1 MAATAKKAV
10 VMKLVTSATNS
21 AISKI
26 DYLTTVLGI
35 SSEKIAEAKT
45 LERSL
50 GVSLERTLVSIGA
63 LDEKQL
69 PFLYAALYQ
78 SSVLPLNT
86 NVLDSETITT
96 LLSTINSEF
105 LLASD
110 AVPIALDNNNLSI
123 AICSMEQWSLIDYL
137 RLLSLDVNYLFC
149 TNKQLDLL
157 KEQYEINWQ
166 VAQQSQVGQQHV
178 GESEIERLKELAQG
192 APTVSFV
199 NHLVAEGVKLGAS
212 DLHIEPIADRYR
224 ARYRVD
230 GMLHEAEAIP
240 QNLQLAVIS
249 RIKILSGMD
258 IAEKRRPQDGK
269 IETRANNIDLDI
281 RCSSLPLG
289 VGESM
294 VMRFLIKSSVQYDLA
309 TLGYESDLAERI
321 QADLKKTAGVILM
334 TGPTGSGKTT
344 SLYSYLNQLNR
355 PEVKI
360 ITLEDPIEYQ
370 LEGINQVQINNDIGF
385 DFAKGLRSIVRQD
398 PDVIMVGEIRDNET
412 ARIALQSALTGHLVF
427 STVHT
432 NDAATAYTR
441 LLDLGVQEYLL
452 NAALVSILAQR
463 LVRKLCDCA
472 QLKSADD
479 ILSLSIQYDL
489 TALSEQ
495 YNVEN
500 IELKDVVGCDKC
512 GHSGF
517 QGRVALLEYLPCD
530 NEIKQFPKGENFFKD
545 AADYMKRNNLRTL
558 KQDGY
563 LKAIKGQTTLEEVLR
578 VAG

>member
-1 MAATAKKAV
+1 MNASST
-10 VMKLVTSATNS
+10 VTS
-21 AISKI
+21 SKI
-26 DYLTTVLGI
+26 DYLSTALGL
-35 SSEKIAEAKT
+35 SNEKIAEAVK
-45 LERSL
+45 LQKSL
-50 GVSLERTLVSIGA
+50 GASIEQTLVSMGA
-63 LDEKQL
+63 LEEKQL
-69 PFLYAALYQ
+69 PYLYAALYQ
-78 SSVLPLNT
+78 SQVLPVNAP
-86 NVLDSETITT
+86 VLASEKIATV
-96 LLSTINSEF
+96 LASLNSEF
-105 LLASD
+105 ILQSG
-110 AVPIALDNNNLSI
+110 AVPMTLSDNVLSL
-123 AICSMEQWSLIDYL
+123 AVDTMENWPLIDYL
-137 RLLSLDVNYLFC
+137 RLQPFKIAYMFC
-149 TNKQLDLL
+149 TNKQLALL
-157 KEQYEINWQ
+157 KEQYHINWQ
-166 VAQQSQVGQQHV
+166 TALQTQAGQQYV
-178 GESEIERLKELAQG
+178 GEGEIERLKELAQG

-199 NHLVAEGVKLGAS
+199 NHLVSEGVKLGAS
-212 DLHIEPIADRYR
+212 DLHIEPVAERYR

-230 GMLHEAEAIP
+230 GILHEADAIP

-249 RIKILSGMD
+249 RIKILAGMD

-294 VMRFLIKSSVQYDLA
+294 VMRFLIKSAVKYDLA
-309 TLGYESDLAERI
+309 TLGYENDLAERI

-370 LEGINQVQINNDIGF
+370 LEGINQVQINNEIGF

-472 QLKSADD
+472 QLKSKEDMAQ
-479 ILSLSIQYDL
+479 LASQYDL
-489 TALSEQ
+489 HALAQQ
-495 YNVEN
+495 YNVDH
-500 IELKDVVGCDKC
+500 IELKEVAGCDKC
-512 GHSGF
+512 GHTGF
-517 QGRVALLEYLPCD
+517 LGRVALLEYLPCD
-530 NEIKQFPKGENFFKD
+530 NEIKQLPKGDTFFHD
-545 AADYMKRNNLRTL
+545 AAQYMQRNNLRTL

>member
-1 MAATAKKAV
+1 M
-10 VMKLVTSATNS
+10 MKPVTSATN
-21 AISKI
+21 KI
-26 DYLTTVLGI
+26 DYLTSALGI
-35 SSEKIAEAKT
+35 SDDKIVEATK
-45 LERSL
+45 LQKSI
-50 GVSLERTLVSIGA
+50 GASLERTLVSMGA
-63 LDEKQL
+63 LEEKQL
-69 PFLYAALYQ
+69 PYLYAALYQ
-78 SSVLPLNT
+78 GKVLPVNTAVLN
-86 NVLDSETITT
+86 SESITT
-96 LLSTINSEF
+96 VLSLINSAF
-105 LLASD
+105 LLQAG
-110 AVPIALDNNNLSI
+110 AVPIALDDNNLSL
-123 AICSMEQWSLIDYL
+123 AICSMEQWSLVDYL
-137 RLLSLDVNYLFC
+137 RLLPLNISYLFC
-149 TNKQLDLL
+149 TNKQLALL

-166 VAQQSQVGQQHV
+166 VAEQNQQGQQHV
-178 GESEIERLKELAQG
+178 GEGEIERLKELAQG

-199 NHLVAEGVKLGAS
+199 NHLISEGVKLGAS
-212 DLHIEPIADRYR
+212 DLHIEPVAERYR

-230 GMLHEAEAIP
+230 GLLHEADAIP

-269 IETRANNIDLDI
+269 IETRANNIELDI

-289 VGESM
+289 EGESM

-309 TLGYESDLAERI
+309 TLGYEDDLAERI

-385 DFAKGLRSIVRQD
+385 DFSKGLRSIVRQD

-472 QLKSADD
+472 QIKSAED
-479 ILSLSIQYDL
+479 ITALTNQYDL
-489 TALSEQ
+489 KTLAEQ
-495 YNVEN
+495 YNVET
-500 IELKDVVGCDKC
+500 IELKNVCGCDKC
-512 GHSGF
+512 GHTGF

-530 NEIKQFPKGENFFKD
+530 NEIKQLPKNETFFHE
-545 AADYMKRNNLRTL
+545 AAEYMQRNNLRSL

>member
-1 MAATAKKAV
+1 
-10 VMKLVTSATNS
+10 LISATN
-21 AISKI
+21 IV
-26 DYLTTVLGI
+26 DYLCNDLGI
-35 SSEKIAEAKT
+35 DESKIAEARQLQLT
-45 LERSL
+45 LNTSI
-50 GVSLERTLVSIGA
+50 ERTLISTGA
-63 LDEKQL
+63 LDENQL
-69 PFLYAALYQ
+69 ATLYAHVYQ
-78 SSVLPLNT
+78 GTVLSATAQVLNSDKILDLLET
-86 NVLDSETITT
+86 LNSQFILDSG
-96 LLSTINSEF
+96 
-105 LLASD
+105 
-110 AVPIALDNNNLSI
+110 AVPVDFENNQLSI
-123 AICSMEQWSLIDYL
+123 AIANVDEWSLFDYL
-137 RLLSLDVNYLFC
+137 RLLPFNIIYFFC
-149 TNKQLDLL
+149 DTKQLALL
-157 KEQYEINWQ
+157 KEQYELNWLT
-166 VAQQSQVGQQHV
+166 AQQNQQGQQYV
-178 GESEIERLKELAQG
+178 GDGEIERLKELAQG

-199 NHLVAEGVKLGAS
+199 NHLVAQGVKLGAS
-212 DLHIEPIADRYR
+212 DLHIEPIANRYR
-224 ARYRVD
+224 ARFRVD
-230 GMLHEAEAIP
+230 GILIESDPIP

-269 IETRANNIDLDI
+269 IETRANNVDLDI

-289 VGESM
+289 QGESM
-294 VMRFLIKSSVQYDLA
+294 VMRFLLKESVQFDLA
-309 TLGYESDLAERI
+309 TLGYESDLAVRI
-321 QADLKKTAGVILM
+321 EADLKKTAGVILM

-463 LVRKLCDCA
+463 LVRRLCSCA
-472 QLKSADD
+472 TLKSEEEIA
-479 ILSLSIQYDL
+479 SLNQQYDL
-489 TALSEQ
+489 ANLAKQ
-495 YNVEN
+495 YAVDN
-500 IELKDVVGCDKC
+500 IELKNVCGCEKC
-512 GHSGF
+512 GHTGF
-517 QGRVALLEYLPCD
+517 QGRVALLEYLPCT
-530 NEIKQFPKGENFFKD
+530 NEIKQMPKGETFFIE
-545 AADYMKRNNLRTL
+545 AAKYMQANNLRTL
-558 KQDGY
+558 KQDGF

>member
-1 MAATAKKAV
+1 
-10 VMKLVTSATNS
+10 MKPVTSAT
-21 AISKI
+21 SKI
-26 DYLTTVLGI
+26 GYLTAALGI
-35 SSEKIAEAKT
+35 SDDKIAEAIK
-45 LERSL
+45 LQQSL
-50 GVSLERTLVSIGA
+50 GASLERTLVSIGA
-63 LDEKQL
+63 LEEKQL
-69 PFLYAALYQ
+69 PYLYAALYQ
-78 SSVLPLNT
+78 SKVLPLNT
-86 NVLDSETITT
+86 SVLNSEAIATVLFT
-96 LLSTINSEF
+96 LNSEF
-105 LLASD
+105 LLESG
-110 AVPIALDNNNLSI
+110 AVPIALDNATLSL
-123 AICSMEQWSLIDYL
+123 AVCSMEQWSLIDYL
-137 RLLSLDVNYLFC
+137 RLLPLEIRYLFC
-149 TNKQLDLL
+149 TNKQLALL

-166 VAQQSQVGQQHV
+166 TAQQSQAGQQHV
-178 GESEIERLKELAQG
+178 GEGEIERLKELAQG

-212 DLHIEPIADRYR
+212 DLHIEPVADRYR

-230 GMLHEAEAIP
+230 GILHEADAIP

-289 VGESM
+289 EGESM

-309 TLGYESDLAERI
+309 TLGYEDDLAQRI

-370 LEGINQVQINNDIGF
+370 LEGINQVQINNEIGF

-479 ILSLSIQYDL
+479 IIALAKQYDL
-489 TALSEQ
+489 TALAAR
-495 YNVEN
+495 YHVDT
-500 IELKDVVGCDKC
+500 IELKNVSGCDKC
-512 GHSGF
+512 GHTGF

-530 NEIKQFPKGENFFKD
+530 NEIKQLPKDETFFHE
-545 AADYMKRNNLRTL
+545 AAEYMKRNNLRSL

>member
-1 MAATAKKAV
+1 
-10 VMKLVTSATNS
+10 MKPVIS
-21 AISKI
+21 AINKV
-26 DYLTTVLGI
+26 DFLTTVLGI
-35 SSEKIAEAKT
+35 NNEKISEAIK
-45 LERSL
+45 LQQSL
-50 GVSLERTLVSIGA
+50 GASLERTLVSMGA
-63 LDEKQL
+63 LEEKQL
-69 PFLYAALYQ
+69 PYLYASLYQ
-78 SSVLPLNT
+78 GTVLPLNT
-86 NVLDSETITT
+86 PVLNSDAIATI
-96 LLSTINSEF
+96 LSMINSEF
-105 LLASD
+105 LLDSG
-110 AVPIALDNNNLSI
+110 AVPIALDDNVLSL
-123 AICSMEQWSLIDYL
+123 AICNMEQWTLLDYL
-137 RLLSLDVNYLFC
+137 RLLPLEISYSFC
-149 TNKQLDLL
+149 TSKHLDLL

-166 VAQQSQVGQQHV
+166 IAQQTYAGQQTV
-178 GESEIERLKELAQG
+178 GEGEIERLKELAQG

-199 NHLVAEGVKLGAS
+199 NHLVSEGVKLGAS
-212 DLHIEPIADRYR
+212 DLHIEPVADRYR

-230 GMLHEAEAIP
+230 GILHEADAIP

-309 TLGYESDLAERI
+309 TLGYERDLAERI

-370 LEGINQVQINNDIGF
+370 LEGINQVQINNEIGF

-472 QLKSADD
+472 KLKSVDD
-479 ILSLSIQYDL
+479 IAALAKQYDL
-489 TALSEQ
+489 VALARQ
-495 YNVEN
+495 YHVDS
-500 IELKDVVGCDKC
+500 IELKNVGGCDKC
-512 GHSGF
+512 GHTGF

-530 NEIKQFPKGENFFKD
+530 NEIKQLPKGETFFHE
-545 AADYMKRNNLRTL
+545 AAEYMKRNNLRSL

>member
-1 MAATAKKAV
+1 M
-10 VMKLVTSATNS
+10 SATN
-21 AISKI
+21 IVDYLCNDLGIDESKI
-26 DYLTTVLGI
+26 T
-35 SSEKIAEAKT
+35 EARQLQPT
-45 LERSL
+45 LNTSI
-50 GVSLERTLVSIGA
+50 ERTLISTGA
-63 LDEKQL
+63 LDESQL
-69 PFLYAALYQ
+69 PALYAHVYQ
-78 SSVLPLNT
+78 GSVLPASQQ
-86 NVLDSETITT
+86 VLSSELILT
-96 LLSTINSEF
+96 LLDTINSQF
-105 LLASD
+105 LLNSG
-110 AVPIALDNNNLSI
+110 AVPVDFENNQLSI
-123 AICSMEQWSLIDYL
+123 TLANVEDWALFDYL
-137 RLLSLDVNYLFC
+137 RLLPYKVTYYFC
-149 TNKQLDLL
+149 HAKQLELL
-157 KEQYEINWQ
+157 KEQYELNWLT
-166 VAQQSQVGQQHV
+166 AQQSQQGQQYV
-178 GESEIERLKELAQG
+178 GDGEIERLKELAQG

-199 NHLVAEGVKLGAS
+199 NHLVAQGVKLGAS
-212 DLHIEPIADRYR
+212 DLHIEPVANRYR

-230 GMLHEAEAIP
+230 GILIEADPIP

-269 IETRANNIDLDI
+269 IETRANNVDLDI

-289 VGESM
+289 QGESM
-294 VMRFLIKSSVQYDLA
+294 VMRFLLKESVQFDLA
-309 TLGYESDLAERI
+309 TLGYEADLAVRI
-321 QADLKKTAGVILM
+321 EADLKKTAGVILM

-370 LEGINQVQINNDIGF
+370 LEGINQVQINNEIGF

-463 LVRKLCDCA
+463 LVRRLCSCA
-472 QLKSADD
+472 TLKSESE
-479 ILSLSIQYDL
+479 ITSLNQQYDL
-489 TALSEQ
+489 TNLAKQ
-495 YNVEN
+495 YAVNN
-500 IELKDVVGCDKC
+500 IELKNVCGCEKC
-512 GHSGF
+512 GHTGF
-517 QGRVALLEYLPCD
+517 QGRVALLEYLPCT
-530 NEIKQFPKGENFFKD
+530 NEIKQMPKGETFFIE
-545 AADYMKRNNLRTL
+545 AAKYMQANNLRTL
-558 KQDGY
+558 KQDGF

>member
-1 MAATAKKAV
+1 MNASST
-10 VMKLVTSATNS
+10 VTS
-21 AISKI
+21 SKI
-26 DYLTTVLGI
+26 DYLSTALGL
-35 SSEKIAEAKT
+35 SNEKIAEAVK
-45 LERSL
+45 LQKSL
-50 GVSLERTLVSIGA
+50 GASIEQTLVSMGA
-63 LDEKQL
+63 LEEKQL
-69 PFLYAALYQ
+69 PYLYAALYQ
-78 SSVLPLNT
+78 SQVLPVNAP
-86 NVLDSETITT
+86 VLASEKIATV
-96 LLSTINSEF
+96 LASLNSEF
-105 LLASD
+105 ILQSG
-110 AVPIALDNNNLSI
+110 AVPMTLSDNVLSL
-123 AICSMEQWSLIDYL
+123 AVDTMENWPLIDYL
-137 RLLSLDVNYLFC
+137 RLQPFKIAYMFC
-149 TNKQLDLL
+149 TNKQLALL
-157 KEQYEINWQ
+157 KEQYHINWQ
-166 VAQQSQVGQQHV
+166 TALQTQAGQQYV
-178 GESEIERLKELAQG
+178 GEGEIERLKELAQG

-199 NHLVAEGVKLGAS
+199 NHLVSEGVKLGAS
-212 DLHIEPIADRYR
+212 DLHIEPVAERYR
-224 ARYRVD
+224 SRYRVD
-230 GMLHEAEAIP
+230 GILHEADAIP

-249 RIKILSGMD
+249 RIKILAGMD

-294 VMRFLIKSSVQYDLA
+294 VMRFLIKSAVKYDLA
-309 TLGYESDLAERI
+309 TLGYENDLAERI

-370 LEGINQVQINNDIGF
+370 LEGINQVQINNEIGF

-472 QLKSADD
+472 QLKSKEDMAQ
-479 ILSLSIQYDL
+479 LASQYDL
-489 TALSEQ
+489 HALAQQ
-495 YNVEN
+495 YNVDH
-500 IELKDVVGCDKC
+500 IELKEVAGCDKC
-512 GHSGF
+512 GHTGF
-517 QGRVALLEYLPCD
+517 LGRVALLEYLPCD
-530 NEIKQFPKGENFFKD
+530 NEIKQLPKGDTFFHD
-545 AADYMKRNNLRTL
+545 AAQYMQRNNLRTL

>member
-1 MAATAKKAV
+1 MVTTTKKAV
-10 VMKLVTSATNS
+10 ARKPVTSFIN
-21 AISKI
+21 KI
-26 DYLTTVLGI
+26 DYLSNTLGI
-35 SSEKIAEAKT
+35 AEEKIAEAKKLQRT
-45 LERSL
+45 LNT
-50 GVSLERTLVSIGA
+50 SLERTLISMGI
-63 LDEKQL
+63 LDESQL
-69 PFLYAALYQ
+69 PALYAALFQ
-78 SSVLPLNT
+78 SKVLPSNAK
-86 NVLDSETITT
+86 VLDSESIVT
-96 LLSTINSEF
+96 LLPVINNEF
-105 LLASD
+105 ILNAD
-110 AVPIALDNNNLSI
+110 AVPVDFTDNTLSL
-123 AICSMEQWSLIDYL
+123 AISHMEQWSLIDYL
-137 RLLSLDVNYLFC
+137 RLLPYEINYYFC
-149 TNKQLDLL
+149 TTKQLALL
-157 KEQYEINWQ
+157 KEQYDLNFQI
-166 VAQQSQVGQQHV
+166 AQQSLEGQQYV
-178 GESEIERLKELAQG
+178 GEGEIERLKELAQG

-199 NHLVAEGVKLGAS
+199 NYLIAEGVKLGAS
-212 DLHIEPIADRYR
+212 DLHIEPIANRYR

-230 GMLHEAEAIP
+230 GLLHEADPIP

-269 IETRANNIDLDI
+269 IETRANNIELDI

-289 VGESM
+289 EGESM
-294 VMRFLIKSSVQYDLA
+294 VMRFLIKTSVQYDLA

-321 QADLKKTAGVILM
+321 ETDLKKTAGVILM

-472 QLKSADD
+472 QLKSADE
-479 ILSLSIQYDL
+479 ISALSIQYNL
-489 TALSEQ
+489 KALAEQ
-495 YNVEN
+495 YNVAN
-500 IELKDVVGCDKC
+500 IELKSVGGCDKC
-512 GHSGF
+512 GHTGF

-530 NEIKQFPKGENFFKD
+530 NEIKMLPKNETFFQ
-545 AADYMKRNNLRTL
+545 ASADYMQRNNLRTL

-563 LKAIKGQTTLEEVLR
+563 LKAIKGITTLEEVLR

>member
-1 MAATAKKAV
+1 MNASST
-10 VMKLVTSATNS
+10 VTS
-21 AISKI
+21 SKI
-26 DYLTTVLGI
+26 DYLSTALGL
-35 SSEKIAEAKT
+35 SNEKIAEAVK
-45 LERSL
+45 LQKSL
-50 GVSLERTLVSIGA
+50 GASLEQTLVSMGA
-63 LDEKQL
+63 LEEKQL
-69 PFLYAALYQ
+69 PYLYAALYQ
-78 SSVLPLNT
+78 SQVLPVNAP
-86 NVLDSETITT
+86 VLASEKIATV
-96 LLSTINSEF
+96 LASLNSEF
-105 LLASD
+105 ILQSG
-110 AVPIALDNNNLSI
+110 AVPMTLSDNVLSL
-123 AICSMEQWSLIDYL
+123 AVDTMENWPLIDYL
-137 RLLSLDVNYLFC
+137 RLQPFKIAYMFC
-149 TNKQLDLL
+149 TNKQLALL
-157 KEQYEINWQ
+157 KEQYHINWQ
-166 VAQQSQVGQQHV
+166 TALQTQAGQQYV
-178 GESEIERLKELAQG
+178 GEGEIERLKELAQG

-199 NHLVAEGVKLGAS
+199 NHLVSEGVKLGAS
-212 DLHIEPIADRYR
+212 DLHIEPVAERYR

-230 GMLHEAEAIP
+230 GILHEADAIP

-249 RIKILSGMD
+249 RIKILAGMD

-294 VMRFLIKSSVQYDLA
+294 VMRFLIKSAVKYDLA
-309 TLGYESDLAERI
+309 TLGYENDLAERI

-370 LEGINQVQINNDIGF
+370 LEGINQVQINNEIGF

-472 QLKSADD
+472 QLKSKEDMAQ
-479 ILSLSIQYDL
+479 LASQYDL
-489 TALSEQ
+489 HALAQQ
-495 YNVEN
+495 YNVDH
-500 IELKDVVGCDKC
+500 IELKEVAGCDKC
-512 GHSGF
+512 GHTGF
-517 QGRVALLEYLPCD
+517 LGRVALLEYLPCD
-530 NEIKQFPKGENFFKD
+530 NEIKQLPKGDTFFHD
-545 AADYMKRNNLRTL
+545 AAQYMQRNNLRTL

>member
-1 MAATAKKAV
+1 
-10 VMKLVTSATNS
+10 MKQAISSVNITHYLTSA
-21 AISKI
+21 
-26 DYLTTVLGI
+26 LGLP
-35 SSEKIAEAKT
+35 EKKLLEAKQLQKT
-45 LERSL
+45 LH
-50 GVSLERTLVSIGA
+50 VSLEKTLISMGLLEEDKLPALYASVYQGA
-63 LDEKQL
+63 LLNSADTVLENEQITPLFGQINNRFLLDSGAVPLDFKDNQL
-69 PFLYAALYQ
+69 TIAI
-78 SSVLPLNT
+78 SSVE
-86 NVLDSETITT
+86 S
-96 LLSTINSEF
+96 
-105 LLASD
+105 
-110 AVPIALDNNNLSI
+110 
-123 AICSMEQWSLIDYL
+123 WSLFDYL
-137 RLLSLDVNYLFC
+137 RLLPFQLLYTFC
-149 TNKQLDLL
+149 TSKQLALL
-157 KEQYEINWQ
+157 TEQYEINLQ
-166 VAQQSQVGQQHV
+166 LAEQELQGVSFSGDGDIA
-178 GESEIERLKELAQG
+178 RLKELAQG

-199 NHLVAEGVKLGAS
+199 SQLIAQGVKMGAS
-212 DLHIEPIADRYR
+212 DLHIEPVADRYR

-230 GMLHEAEAIP
+230 GLLHEADPIP

-289 VGESM
+289 QGESM
-294 VMRFLIKSSVQYDLA
+294 VMRFLIKKAIRFDLA
-309 TLGYESDLAERI
+309 TLGYEDDLALRI
-321 QADLKKTAGVILM
+321 EADLKKTAGVILM

-344 SLYSYLNQLNR
+344 SLYSYLNRLNR

-370 LEGINQVQINNDIGF
+370 LEGINQVQINNEIGF
-385 DFAKGLRSIVRQD
+385 DFSKGLRSIVRQD

-463 LVRKLCDCA
+463 LVRRLCDCA
-472 QLKSADD
+472 KQVDEATLAELNK
-479 ILSLSIQYDL
+479 QYPL
-489 TALSEQ
+489 ERLAKQ
-495 YNVEN
+495 YNVAD
-500 IELKDVVGCDKC
+500 ITLKTAQGCDRC

-517 QGRVALLEYLPCD
+517 HGRVALLEYLPCD
-530 NEIKQFPKGENFFKD
+530 NEIKQMPKGDTFFIE
-545 AADYMKRNNLRTL
+545 AAEYMRRNNLRSL
-558 KQDGY
+558 KEDGF
-563 LKAIKGQTTLEEVLR
+563 LKAIKGQTTLDEVLR

>member
-1 MAATAKKAV
+1 
-10 VMKLVTSATNS
+10 MKPVIS
-21 AISKI
+21 AINNANNGNNVSKI
-26 DYLTTVLGI
+26 EYLTTVLGI
-35 SSEKIAEAKT
+35 DNNKIAEATK
-45 LERSL
+45 LQQNL
-50 GVSLERTLVSIGA
+50 GTSLERTLLSIGA
-63 LDEKQL
+63 LEENQL
-69 PFLYAALYQ
+69 PYLYAKLYNATVL
-78 SSVLPLNT
+78 SSKAE
-86 NVLDSETITT
+86 VLDSEKVA
-96 LLSTINSEF
+96 LLLPKINSEF
-105 LLASD
+105 LLSAG
-110 AVPIALDNNNLSI
+110 AVPVALEANTLSL
-123 AICSMEQWSLIDYL
+123 AISTLEHWSLVDYL
-137 RLLSLDVNYLFC
+137 RLLPFEIDYLFC
-149 TNKQLDLL
+149 TSKQLDLL

-166 VAQQSQVGQQHV
+166 TAKHNQVGQQYV
-178 GESEIERLKELAQG
+178 GEGEIERLKELAQG

-199 NHLVAEGVKLGAS
+199 NHLISEGVKLGAS
-212 DLHIEPIADRYR
+212 DLHIEPVASRYR

-230 GMLHEAEAIP
+230 GILHEADAIP

-269 IETRANNIDLDI
+269 IETRANNIELDI

-289 VGESM
+289 EGESM

-463 LVRKLCDCA
+463 LVRKLCSCA
-472 QLKSADD
+472 QLKSPEEIAA
-479 ILSLSIQYDL
+479 LTQQYDL
-489 TALSEQ
+489 STLAEKF
-495 YNVEN
+495 NVDD
-500 IELKDVVGCDKC
+500 IELKNVVGCDKC
-512 GHSGF
+512 GHTGF

-530 NEIKQFPKGENFFKD
+530 NEIKQMPKGENFFKD
-545 AADYMKRNNLRTL
+545 AAEYMQSNNLRSL

>member
-1 MAATAKKAV
+1 
-10 VMKLVTSATNS
+10 LISATN
-21 AISKI
+21 IV
-26 DYLTTVLGI
+26 DYLCNDLGI
-35 SSEKIAEAKT
+35 DESKIAEARQLQLT
-45 LERSL
+45 LNTSI
-50 GVSLERTLVSIGA
+50 ERTLISTGA
-63 LDEKQL
+63 LDENQL
-69 PFLYAALYQ
+69 ATLYAHVYQ
-78 SSVLPLNT
+78 GTVLSATTQVLNSDKILDLLET
-86 NVLDSETITT
+86 LNSQFILDSG
-96 LLSTINSEF
+96 
-105 LLASD
+105 
-110 AVPIALDNNNLSI
+110 AVPVDFENNQLSI
-123 AICSMEQWSLIDYL
+123 AIANVDEWSLFDYL
-137 RLLSLDVNYLFC
+137 RLLPFNIIYFFC
-149 TNKQLDLL
+149 DTKQLALL
-157 KEQYEINWQ
+157 KEQYELNWLT
-166 VAQQSQVGQQHV
+166 AQQNQQGQQYV
-178 GESEIERLKELAQG
+178 GDGEIERLKELAQG

-199 NHLVAEGVKLGAS
+199 NHLVAQGVKLGAS
-212 DLHIEPIADRYR
+212 DLHIEPVANRYR
-224 ARYRVD
+224 ARFRVD
-230 GMLHEAEAIP
+230 GILIESDPIP

-269 IETRANNIDLDI
+269 IETRANNVDLDI

-289 VGESM
+289 QGESM
-294 VMRFLIKSSVQYDLA
+294 VMRFLLKESVQFDLA
-309 TLGYESDLAERI
+309 TLGYESDLAVRI
-321 QADLKKTAGVILM
+321 EADLKKTAGVILM

-463 LVRKLCDCA
+463 LVRRLCSCA
-472 QLKSADD
+472 TLKSEEEIA
-479 ILSLSIQYDL
+479 SLNQQYDL
-489 TALSEQ
+489 ANLAKQ
-495 YNVEN
+495 YAVDN
-500 IELKDVVGCDKC
+500 IELKNVCGCEKC
-512 GHSGF
+512 GHTGF
-517 QGRVALLEYLPCD
+517 QGRVALLEYLPCT
-530 NEIKQFPKGENFFKD
+530 NEIKQMPKGETFFIE
-545 AADYMKRNNLRTL
+545 AAKYMQANNLRTL
-558 KQDGY
+558 KQDGF